1 MPSHPTAS
9 LLLSDALYEIGDFE
23 GSAAECTAALGVATD
38 PREQGLLVAS
48 LYRAYLWGLDAADE
62 ALAVVDFALAVTP
75 DPAAQ
80 SFLTVAAANALS
92 FSDRPGA
99 ALERLAVLDPAQ
111 AAATEG
117 SLFLPVCEATLA
129 QLGRTA
135 EAVHVPVPDGAHALH
150 TVVRSFALTE
160 HGRFDEATRM
170 AQDLRADVIGLAFTL
185 DQMWAAVNAGR
196 AHLMAGRPRSA
207 LLWAGD
213 AMIIAERAGLIA
225 GQSLIVSILAAAHA
239 QLGNREACAAID
251 ERAEELAGVR
261 GFLRA
266 ERAVGRAWA
275 AWSCHEHSRAR
286 QLLGEGAA
294 AARSAGQVISESFLL
309 HELIRLGGE
318 PDAPRLAEL
327 AAVAQSPLVGARAA
341 FAAAVRDQ
349 DGAAL
354 AAAGEQ
360 FAATGANLAAA
371 EAFAM
376 AATCAG
382 RQRPA
387 AAFAT
392 RSEQLRA
399 WCEEAVTPLLA
410 GPALGAL
417 ALLSAREHEVAAMAA
432 AGLSSRQIGDRLFLS
447 PRTVENYLHRVYTK
461 VGASNRQ
468 ELARYFPAG

>member
-1 MPSHPTAS
+1 M
-9 LLLSDALYEIGDFE
+9 
-23 GSAAECTAALGVATD
+23 
-38 PREQGLLVAS
+38 
-48 LYRAYLWGLDAADE
+48 
-62 ALAVVDFALAVTP
+62 AVVDFALAVTP